1 MVEIDSRI
9 AGLVSVTGAPGALY
23 RLTRVG
29 WKNEQEAG
37 GLHHV
42 FIDVVDAA
50 GERLAGEKV
59 TLTWPGGLTVGVVE
73 EKRGEPFGA
82 NFPLNAPLG
91 SYSVFAGTDPAAS
104 DRIHGL
110 GLGTPEHPNTLIH
123 TAFELTFEK
132 LETPAPEPEPEPEPD
147 PEPPPEPEPDPDVA
161 AARELVEKALAILAE
176 VEEGL
181 AEAQTLLDGALGLLG
196 G

>member
-1 MVEIDSRI
+1 MTEVDSRI

-59 TLTWPGGLTVGVVE
+59 TLTWPGGLSVATVE

-132 LETPAPEPEPEPEPD
+132 VEAPAPTPEPEPEP
-147 PEPPPEPEPDPDVA
+147 PPEPDPDPDVA
-161 AARELVEKALAILAE
+161 AARELVEKALAILGE

-181 AEAQTLLDGALGLLG
+181 AEAQTLLSGALGLLG
-196 G
+196 